1 MIISAI
7 LTFRE
12 NLLEQKESS
21 ALIRRPK
28 STLAR

>member
-1 MIISAI
+1 MITSAI
-7 LTFRE
+7 LTLRE
-12 NLLEQKESS
+12 HVREQKESS